1 MTPDPQARRERR
13 AAQRRS
19 HILEAAASVFA
30 ERGFHRTTTRDI
42 AEAADIAEGTIYNYF
57 QSKEDILLSIIQRLA
72 NLEGRR
78 EVMEHALQE
87 DFRAFFAR
95 HMLERL
101 ARANESWTLF
111 AAVLPELISTPTLR
125 DQYNETLIKP
135 GIEILEQHFQARRDV
150 GEMPPIDVAD
160 AVRLASA
167 VLVGIMFMV
176 MLDDEGAKHMWA
188 EPDTLAE
195 LLTVFIFGG
204 MEAMAANPP
213 DPATS

>member
-1 MTPDPQARRERR
+1 MTTDPQARRERR
-13 AAQRRS
+13 AARRRT
-19 HILEAAASVFA
+19 HILEAAAAVFA

-57 QSKEDILLSIIQRLA
+57 QGKEDLLISIIQRLA
-72 NLEGRR
+72 NLEERR

-87 DFRAFFAR
+87 DFRTFFAR

-101 ARANESWTLF
+101 AHANESWTLF
-111 AAVLPELISTPTLR
+111 AAVLPELINTPTLR
-125 DQYNETLIKP
+125 EQYKETLIKP
-135 GIEILEQHFQARRDV
+135 GMVILEQHFQARRDA
-150 GEMPPIDVAD
+150 GEMPPVDVPA

-176 MLDDEGAKHMWA
+176 MLDDDEAKRIWA
-188 EPDTLAE
+188 EPDTLAD

-204 MEAMAANPP
+204 MEAIAALPP
-213 DPATS
+213 GSAAS